1 MLFCIPL
8 PRRTIATT
16 WVRAP
21 VKVLA
26 EPFHRI
32 VPGTLAKCRQLSWTE
47 GVPSASPWVW
57 PTSPLGLLDSEATA
71 VLASKTKSGSKWEKR
86 RACHQCCSWKAVT
99 CAAQQAQPGRQN
111 VPGTNDP
118 TSYNDSCLSFGS
130 LHSINYM
137 PTYYCVKTP
146 LWWVQYS
153 LCIIAGILN
162 WRKTYQGS
170 LQATGEED
178 FTTSCASSDVPCWH
192 SSRPASSAR
201 LGHHCEPLAG
211 GDTILHSNVT
221 ATDAVGLGQLPTR
234 CCAAARLQ
242 IVQLK
247 EKKFKVSARTGPAL
261 PTKPSGFP
269 SAQGE
274 GGDSPGW
281 RSTGSPA
288 PSSLPF
294 CSKRDET
301 GGTIL
306 PCKLSEPSG
315 LPSYT
320 PRSSLSWLL
329 LPFHRFCHLLSSPAV
344 LTQTC
349 CW

>member
-8 PRRTIATT
+8 PRRTIGTAC
-16 WVRAP
+16 VCAL
-21 VKVLA
+21 VKALA
-26 EPFHRI
+26 EPFRRI

-47 GVPSASPWVW
+47 GVPSASPRVW

-71 VLASKTKSGSKWEKR
+71 VLASKTVSGSKWEKW

-111 VPGTNDP
+111 VPGTNAP

-178 FTTSCASSDVPCWH
+178 FTTSCCVVLRWTCHA
-192 SSRPASSAR
+192 
-201 LGHHCEPLAG
+201 GIHHAL
-211 GDTILHSNVT
+211 
-221 ATDAVGLGQLPTR
+221 
-234 CCAAARLQ
+234 
-242 IVQLK
+242 
-247 EKKFKVSARTGPAL
+247 PAL
-261 PTKPSGFP
+261 PDLAIT
-269 SAQGE
+269 A
-274 GGDSPGW
+274 
-281 RSTGSPA
+281 
-288 PSSLPF
+288 SLWQV
-294 CSKRDET
+294 E
-301 GGTIL
+301 IL
-306 PCKLSEPSG
+306 YFIQMS
-315 LPSYT
+315 
-320 PRSSLSWLL
+320 L
-329 LPFHRFCHLLSSPAV
+329 LPMRLVWGSSQQGAA
-344 LTQTC
+344 LQHAYKLFS
-349 CW
+349 